1 MRSRTIALAVAAL
14 AVTVPATASARPTAS
29 VDGSVIR
36 IVDSAGLP
44 DNVTITL
51 SAGTNWRIQGVDG
64 GSGCTAQPGGVAFC
78 DDQGTRTFE
87 IALAG
92 GNDRLTY
99 SGAIPVTTTDL
110 GDGDDAVTS
119 SAARGHTILGGA
131 GNDTLTLTGF
141 APPGAAG
148 EAMTLDGGGD
158 NDVLD
163 VAGRRSADTLGGG
176 SGNDRVSYL
185 DRAATAPV
193 TVSFDAV
200 GNDGG
205 AGEGDNVNDDV
216 EHVTATAGVDTLT
229 GDAGDQTFDGAAG
242 ADVLAA
248 GGGTDTLSFASR
260 TAGVTAGLAAATTSD
275 GDTISGFENAT
286 GGSGNDTLSG
296 TDAVNALDGGPGGN
310 DTLDGRLGADQLN
323 GGGGTLKEDIAS
335 YDSRPGPVTA
345 SLDGVANDPDGD
357 VYTTINGLRGTAA
370 GDTLRGGPLA
380 DRLFGLGGDD
390 VLDGGPGDLVNDRLD
405 GGDGAHDRADYSGR
419 LGERT
424 LDIRLAEPGGEDSL
438 GGIEDVTGSPFSDE
452 IRGDGGPNR
461 LDGAGGVD
469 RLVGGLGADALT
481 GGPGFD
487 VAHYG
492 DGRTAGVTASLDGV
506 ANDPDGDSYSEI
518 EGLVGTPFG
527 DTLLGGAVADSLN
540 GSSGDDTLRGGGGPD
555 TLEGGFGADLLDGG
569 PGSDPDVMYGDTS
582 FAGFNSQSDTVDYS
596 ARTTAVIA
604 NLTAGVSGTVTI
616 DGDVLHGIPNVTGGS
631 GNDRLVGTFAKNTLR
646 GGPGIDRLDGK
657 AGDDTLLGDAGNDVI
672 GPLVAGS
679 PTTCN
684 ATAGSF
690 PVCTIREFVAS
701 PPPDGD
707 DIVNGGEGN
716 DLLSSV
722 DGFAD
727 AAVNCGKGTDVAEID
742 LLDPSP
748 SISCEQSANGARDQH
763 PLVRFP
769 SRTARLSKTRRLAV
783 RMACPRARGRRTC
796 KGTLTIRRG
805 TRTVARKRYSIRR
818 GRART
823 VRLRVKGK
831 RPRTV
836 TAIAR
841 GRDTK
846 RRALTTRA
854 KLRVVRRG

>member
-1 MRSRTIALAVAAL
+1 MVRT
-14 AVTVPATASARPTAS
+14 TA
-29 VDGSVIR
+29 
-36 IVDSAGLP
+36 
-44 DNVTITL
+44 
-51 SAGTNWRIQGVDG
+51 
-64 GSGCTAQPGGVAFC
+64 
-78 DDQGTRTFE
+78 RT
-87 IALAG
+87 
-92 GNDRLTY
+92 
-99 SGAIPVTTTDL
+99 
-110 GDGDDAVTS
+110 
-119 SAARGHTILGGA
+119 
-131 GNDTLTLTGF
+131 
-141 APPGAAG
+141 
-148 EAMTLDGGGD
+148 
-158 NDVLD
+158 
-163 VAGRRSADTLGGG
+163 
-176 SGNDRVSYL
+176 
-185 DRAATAPV
+185 
-193 TVSFDAV
+193 
-200 GNDGG
+200 
-205 AGEGDNVNDDV
+205 
-216 EHVTATAGVDTLT
+216 
-229 GDAGDQTFDGAAG
+229 
-242 ADVLAA
+242 
-248 GGGTDTLSFASR
+248 
-260 TAGVTAGLAAATTSD
+260 
-275 GDTISGFENAT
+275 
-286 GGSGNDTLSG
+286 
-296 TDAVNALDGGPGGN
+296 
-310 DTLDGRLGADQLN
+310 
-323 GGGGTLKEDIAS
+323 
-335 YDSRPGPVTA
+335 
-345 SLDGVANDPDGD
+345 
-357 VYTTINGLRGTAA
+357 TAA
-370 GDTLRGGPLA
+370 
-380 DRLFGLGGDD
+380 
-390 VLDGGPGDLVNDRLD
+390 V
-405 GGDGAHDRADYSGR
+405 

-527 DTLLGGAVADSLN
+527 DTLLGGAVADSLS

-769 SRTARLSKTRRLAV
+769 AA
-783 RMACPRARGRRTC
+783 PRG
-796 KGTLTIRRG
+796 
-805 TRTVARKRYSIRR
+805 
-818 GRART
+818 
-823 VRLRVKGK
+823 
-831 RPRTV
+831 
-836 TAIAR
+836 
-841 GRDTK
+841 
-846 RRALTTRA
+846 
-854 KLRVVRRG
+854 